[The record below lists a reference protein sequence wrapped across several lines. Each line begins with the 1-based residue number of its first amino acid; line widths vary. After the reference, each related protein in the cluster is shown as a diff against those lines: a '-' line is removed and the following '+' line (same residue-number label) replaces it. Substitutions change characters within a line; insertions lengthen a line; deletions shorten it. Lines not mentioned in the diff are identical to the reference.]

1 MVAFL
6 SGILLAYAFL
16 NLSIGHPLL
25 RAAQGIERSG
35 SWGPE
40 ASREVWNCPRTSTF
54 PIAMGNATEDFT
66 APDKLIVAA
75 RHTEVGSYVIDAC
88 CRELPSERMCP
99 LLH

>member
-40 ASREVWNCPRTSTF
+40 ASREVWNCPRPSTF
-54 PIAMGNATEDFT
+54 PIAVGNATEDFT

-75 RHTEVGSYVIDAC
+75 RHTEVGSYV
-88 CRELPSERMCP
+88 L
-99 LLH
+99 